1 MATIDW
7 VQVFGVLT
15 GASCVWLAVRQNVW
29 NFLVGLANNVVFLI
43 LFWRNALYA
52 NALLQVL
59 FAVLGLMGWWWW
71 LRGNHGDGPLRIHK
85 PARLALPAL
94 LVLTALGAAVL
105 VEILRW
111 TGDSASPVLDG
122 VTTATSVAAQFALG
136 RKWIA
141 NWYFWI
147 FTDVLTIVMHLS
159 TGLWMTA
166 LLTSSSSPWCLVGV
180 RVGGVSCVVV
190 RRERQIRT
198 IPMRR
203 RPSRGWSRSAS
214 RERAAGSRPG
224 SPLPSRT
231 CHRQVLSA
239 SCRAPVPHPPSPGSL

>member
-1 MATIDW
+1 M
-7 VQVFGVLT
+7 
-15 GASCVWLAVRQNVW
+15 
-29 NFLVGLANNVVFLI
+29 GLANNVVFLI

-166 LLTSSSSPWCLVGV
+166 LLYVLFLTLCLVGV
-180 RVGGVSCVVV
+180 RDW
-190 RRERQIRT
+190 RREL
-198 IPMRR
+198 RR
-203 RPSRGWSRSAS
+203 REEG
-214 RERAAGSRPG
+214 AADPDD
-224 SPLPSRT
+224 PDAP
-231 CHRQVLSA
+231 
-239 SCRAPVPHPPSPGSL
+239 APVSRLVEERES

>member
-105 VEILRW
+105 VEVLRW

-166 LLTSSSSPWCLVGV
+166 LLYVLFLALCLVGV
-180 RVGGVSCVVV
+180 RDW
-190 RRERQIRT
+190 RREL
-198 IPMRR
+198 RR
-203 RPSRGWSRSAS
+203 REEG
-214 RERAAGSRPG
+214 AADPDD
-224 SPLPSRT
+224 PDAP
-231 CHRQVLSA
+231 
-239 SCRAPVPHPPSPGSL
+239 APVSRLVEEHES